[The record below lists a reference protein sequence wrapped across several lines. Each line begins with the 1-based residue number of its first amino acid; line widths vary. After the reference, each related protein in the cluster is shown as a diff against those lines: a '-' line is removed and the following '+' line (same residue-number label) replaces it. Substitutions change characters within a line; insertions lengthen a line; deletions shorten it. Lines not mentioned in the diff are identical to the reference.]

1 MVWRQALYKEGRIIV
16 YQAIKSGRKTLMG
29 NVRGNV
35 ANRIKRIEYNTY
47 FSLERSSIRI
57 DILMYL
63 KMYPSG
69 VPIFDIS
76 QNIKASYTNTK
87 GAILGDGKGYNIET
101 SLASLGLVTC
111 SKVRGA
117 LILYMLTS
125 KGREIARLLEESGYK
140 SPAKGGK
147 SDKNV

>member
-1 MVWRQALYKEGRIIV
+1 M
-16 YQAIKSGRKTLMG
+16 S

-35 ANRIKRIEYNTY
+35 ANRIKQLGYNLY
-47 FSLERSSIRI
+47 FSLERSSIRR
-57 DILMYL
+57 DILVYL
-63 KMYPSG
+63 SKYPSG

-111 SKVRGA
+111 NKVRGS
-117 LILYMLTS
+117 LILYMLTPR
-125 KGREIARLLEESGYK
+125 GREIASLLEESNRRV
-140 SPAKGGK
+140 PAKEEKLEKGGHT
-147 SDKNV
+147 SG

>member
-1 MVWRQALYKEGRIIV
+1 MKKQEEDGM
-16 YQAIKSGRKTLMG
+16 S

-35 ANRIKRIEYNTY
+35 ANRIKQLGYNMY
-47 FSLERSSIRI
+47 FSLERSSIRR

-63 KMYPSG
+63 NKYPSG

-87 GAILGDGKGYNIET
+87 GAILGDGKGYNIDT

-111 SKVRGA
+111 SKIRGS
-117 LILYMLTS
+117 LILYMLTPR
-125 KGREIARLLEESGYK
+125 GREIAQLLEESGRRAPVKEEKAEK
-140 SPAKGGK
+140 S
-147 SDKNV
+147 S